1 MNKALSLVALL
12 FPFIAFA
19 QDEKDSSEVSFGGYA
34 DGYYSYYTNA
44 KEVAYQQHDAIGA
57 YHNNFGL
64 NIAQLTAAY
73 NSNRMRGV
81 LTLHAGDIPAIT
93 WAGTYRNIQ
102 EANAGVRLA
111 KGLWLDMGFFKT
123 HVGTESFLPKDNL
136 MSIITLGTFYG
147 PFYQSGARLSYDTE
161 SEWHFELHAING
173 YNLHID
179 NNDYK
184 TFGLLV
190 SHDFGDHFG
199 MGYAA
204 MAGQE
209 RVGQLRD
216 GYLIYQNMFANWN
229 YEKLDVQVGLD
240 VAVANQWRPT
250 TPIGSNGWL
259 ANPLIAGLA
268 TFKYH
273 FSDQFAASFR
283 GEVFSDESNIN
294 SFSYSP
300 SVNST
305 TGASRLSTDAT
316 GMTVFGSTFGFE
328 YAPTTNGFLRIESR
342 TLYHPDATTSIYP
355 DGWDATRAP
364 MNPML
369 NVRMQ
374 LMATAGFYFDK
385 TIKFAR

>member
-1 MNKALSLVALL
+1 MNKAVVLLSIL
-12 FPFIAFA
+12 FPFWGLA
-19 QDEKDSSEVSFGGYA
+19 QHEKDSSEVSFGGYA

-44 KEVAYQQHDAIGA
+44 NEVALQQHDCIGA

-73 NSNRMRGV
+73 NSDRMRGV
-81 LTLHAGDIPAIT
+81 LTLHTGDIPAIT

-147 PFYQSGARLSYDTE
+147 PFYQSGARLSYDTK

-179 NNDYK
+179 NNNFK
-184 TFGLLV
+184 TFGVLV

-199 MGYAA
+199 MGYSA

-216 GYLIYQNMFANWN
+216 GYLIYQNIFANWN
-229 YEKLDVQVGLD
+229 YKKLDVQVGLD
-240 VAVANQWRPT
+240 VAVANQWRPAAVVA
-250 TPIGSNGWL
+250 GWL
-259 ANPLIAGLA
+259 PNSLIAGLA
-268 TFKYH
+268 TIKYH
-273 FSDQFAASFR
+273 FTEKFATSCRA
-283 GEVFSDESNIN
+283 EIFSDESNIN

-300 SVNST
+300 WVNSI
-305 TGASRLSTDAT
+305 TGMSRLSPDAS
-316 GMTVFGSTFGFE
+316 GMTVLGATLGFE
-328 YAPTTNGFLRIESR
+328 YAPTPNGFLRIESR
-342 TLYHPDATTSIYP
+342 TLYHPQATTSTYP
-355 DGWDATRAP
+355 VGWDASRAS

-369 NVRMQ
+369 IGRMQ